1 MDNSGHKSLF
11 LAGGFPMTDAATPR
25 DSQSTPGGLYSACPK
40 FEFCL
45 PTLGKA
51 VPAPSGF
58 TRSSLTATVS
68 AWNATAT
75 LRLITRGGYDWT
87 KRFPWIVEA
96 MLKNR
101 GRQFVKL
108 IDGRNGKTSA
118 ENLRIG

>member
-1 MDNSGHKSLF
+1 
-11 LAGGFPMTDAATPR
+11 MTDAATPR
-25 DSQSTPGGLYSACPK
+25 DSQM
-40 FEFCL
+40 
-45 PTLGKA
+45 
-51 VPAPSGF
+51 
-58 TRSSLTATVS
+58 TATVS